1 MTIGQRL
8 AFDLRQLAVFCAV
21 VETGSMTRG
30 ARQLGL
36 TQSAASQLVAALEKA
51 MGVPLIDRDIRPV
64 RATMA
69 GRLLAERGQELLRQA
84 HELDTAVRLN
94 ARDAIPALRI
104 AMIDSLSTTLGPDFI
119 RELRKSFP
127 RYALIANPRELS
139 EQQFNARQIDMIV
152 GVDFLQEVET
162 AMAIPLL
169 AEPFALALPAEWDM
183 EVGKLSDLTGRSMI
197 RYTLRTSTGRQVEQA
212 LSRLRLDFPREVE
225 SDTAE
230 TVLTMVA
237 AGLGWAIT
245 TPLMAL
251 QARSRLAGVRL
262 LPVPGLS
269 LRRRVDLYARKGEL
283 GAIPQEIAA
292 ILHTLIQDK
301 LVPELR
307 EVAPWIGDGL
317 RVFPQPRG

>member
-1 MTIGQRL
+1 MTARQTL
-8 AFDLRQLAVFCAV
+8 AFDLRQLAVYCSV

-51 MGVPLIDRDIRPV
+51 MGVPLIDRDTRPV

-127 RYALIANPRELS
+127 RCALIANPRELS

-152 GVDFLQEVET
+152 GVDFLQEV
-162 AMAIPLL
+162 
-169 AEPFALALPAEWDM
+169 
-183 EVGKLSDLTGRSMI
+183 
-197 RYTLRTSTGRQVEQA
+197 
-212 LSRLRLDFPREVE
+212 
-225 SDTAE
+225 
-230 TVLTMVA
+230 
-237 AGLGWAIT
+237 
-245 TPLMAL
+245 
-251 QARSRLAGVRL
+251 
-262 LPVPGLS
+262 
-269 LRRRVDLYARKGEL
+269 
-283 GAIPQEIAA
+283 
-292 ILHTLIQDK
+292 
-301 LVPELR
+301 
-307 EVAPWIGDGL
+307 
-317 RVFPQPRG
+317 